1 MERLPVGKIIQG
13 LRKAKGITQEE
24 LAEVLGVSSAA
35 ISKWENGQMYPD
47 ITLFPVIA
55 RYFNISIDYL
65 FGFSND
71 LSEEE
76 YLKNRQECIK
86 LFASG
91 KCLNGM
97 ERIKRLVYLYP
108 TNDRIKI
115 DLLKNVLPYL
125 ALEKDSEI
133 RENLIRQMILICQRC
148 IDDSVQSQKHFLLAH
163 LFIMIKKYEDA
174 SACLVDENEFM
185 AIDMKNSLILR
196 ENNANAIDIIDST
209 INMLGIQLIYELRNK
224 VSYWI
229 KNDLTYT
236 KDILEK
242 QCTLITVLGLSRN
255 LYFMVYM
262 NMAYVYCLSSQ
273 KNAALELIQ
282 KFITMYK
289 ENPIKDSMLIN
300 VFVSGFSSQPF
311 DIIRKTSAFIE
322 LNQILEEYL

>member
-1 MERLPVGKIIQG
+1 
-13 LRKAKGITQEE
+13 
-24 LAEVLGVSSAA
+24 
-35 ISKWENGQMYPD
+35 
-47 ITLFPVIA
+47 
-55 RYFNISIDYL
+55 
-65 FGFSND
+65 
-71 LSEEE
+71 
-76 YLKNRQECIK
+76 
-86 LFASG
+86 
-91 KCLNGM
+91 
-97 ERIKRLVYLYP
+97 
-108 TNDRIKI
+108 
-115 DLLKNVLPYL
+115 
-125 ALEKDSEI
+125 
-133 RENLIRQMILICQRC
+133 
-148 IDDSVQSQKHFLLAH
+148 
-163 LFIMIKKYEDA
+163 
-174 SACLVDENEFM
+174 M
-185 AIDMKNSLILR
+185 ATDMKNSLILR

-311 DIIRKTSAFIE
+311 DIIRNTSAFIE